1 MRTNPTAIDMQ
12 NIIYC
17 IQTQKGGISKDG
29 ETPFLQKYMTVYADV
44 MFIVNLIVNYL
55 LLLSVCGIVHSR
67 PPFLRLLLSSALGA
81 AASFVILLP
90 PLNFFIN
97 IAIKAA
103 LCLAMT
109 AAAFPVKNIKSLLRH
124 AAWLLF
130 MTFSYCGIVTAIT
143 MHFSPKMIHINNMA
157 VYANLSPIMLILS
170 TAACYLIV
178 KIIMLIAAKV
188 RPREDFY
195 TLEIFRGQNSV
206 KCTAM
211 LDTGCNLHDLFS
223 GSPVIVLEQDLA
235 LSLIPQRVY
244 ASGNDSDSVL
254 QGMREGI
261 RLIPYSAIGGKGM
274 MQAYMPDK
282 VIISQKNK
290 SRELHDITV
299 AVSKELFD
307 GEFRAVIGNDIAN
320 ML

>member
-1 MRTNPTAIDMQ
+1 MKNV
-12 NIIYC
+12 
-17 IQTQKGGISKDG
+17 
-29 ETPFLQKYMTVYADV
+29 TVYADV

-55 LLLSVCGIVHSR
+55 LLLSVSGIVHNR
-67 PPFLRLLLSSALGA
+67 PPFWRLLISAAIGA

-90 PLNFFIN
+90 PMNFFVN
-97 IAIKAA
+97 ILIKAA
-103 LCLAMT
+103 LCLIMT
-109 AAAFPVKNIKSLLRH
+109 ATAFPIKNIKSLLRH

-130 MTFSYCGIVTAIT
+130 ITFSYCGIVTAIV
-143 MHFSPKMIHINNMA
+143 MRLKPKMIHINNMA
-157 VYANLSPIMLILS
+157 VYADLSPLLLIIS
-170 TAACYLIV
+170 TAVCYLAV
-178 KIIMLIAAKV
+178 KGIILVAAKV

-195 TLEIFRGQNSV
+195 TLEIFRGNHSI
-206 KCTAM
+206 KCTAL

-235 LSLIPQRVY
+235 LSLIPQRV
-244 ASGNDSDSVL
+244 AALGNDGADSICEN
-254 QGMREGI
+254 MRNGI

-299 AVSKELFD
+299 AVSKEPFE
-307 GEFRAVIGNDIAN
+307 GEFRAVIGSDIAN